1 MHMGFILIEGTDRS
15 GKSTVAEMYEEQG
28 YKVVHMSAPD
38 KKYFKPGY
46 VGPSYIDEL
55 IDLYMQYDGEDV
67 VFDRTIYGEFVWPHI
82 YGRKPL
88 LTEDDLEPLLEF
100 EYKNNAQYFL
110 FYDKDKEAHWQRCV
124 ANNEPLTRVQF
135 VAAYREYEK
144 LAERFNFKK
153 VTLQDFDSMS
163 KSKTTDD
170 GAVKQAVLNSAPE
183 DAVDQA
189 HSCVPSDEEVSYQAS
204 TAAETEQQ
212 KKLNRANAINSIL
225 TKRIIKQ
232 RGPIFDELELDI
244 KEFLNNKL
252 SSLFGEETHTLTRE
266 EIQLVKLVCER
277 FKLKQ

>member
-1 MHMGFILIEGTDRS
+1 MSFILIEGVDRS

-28 YKVVHMSAPD
+28 YKIVHMSAPD

-67 VFDRTIYGEFVWPHI
+67 VFDRTIYGEFVWPNVFS
-82 YGRKPL
+82 RKSL

-163 KSKTTDD
+163 KSKTADD

-189 HSCVPSDEEVSYQAS
+189 HSSVPSDEEVSYQAS
-204 TAAETEQQ
+204 TATETEQQ

-252 SSLFGEETHTLTRE
+252 SSLFGEEAHTLTRE

>member
-1 MHMGFILIEGTDRS
+1 MPFILIEGVDRS

-67 VFDRTIYGEFVWPHI
+67 VFDRTIYGEFVWPNVFS
-82 YGRKPL
+82 RKSL

-163 KSKTTDD
+163 KSKTADD

-189 HSCVPSDEEVSYQAS
+189 HSSVPSDEEVSYQAS
-204 TAAETEQQ
+204 TATETEQQ

-252 SSLFGEETHTLTRE
+252 SSLFGEEAHTLTRE

>member
-1 MHMGFILIEGTDRS
+1 MPFVCLEGVDRS

-67 VFDRTIYGEFVWPHI
+67 VFDRTIYGEFVWPNVFS
-82 YGRKPL
+82 RKSL

-163 KSKTTDD
+163 KSKTADD

-204 TAAETEQQ
+204 TATETEQQ

-252 SSLFGEETHTLTRE
+252 SSLFGEEAHTLTRE

>member
-1 MHMGFILIEGTDRS
+1 MHMSFILIEGVDRS

-67 VFDRTIYGEFVWPHI
+67 VFDRTIYGEFVWPNVFS
-82 YGRKPL
+82 RKSL

-163 KSKTTDD
+163 KSKTADD

-189 HSCVPSDEEVSYQAS
+189 HSSVPSDEEVSYQAS
-204 TAAETEQQ
+204 TATETEQQ

-252 SSLFGEETHTLTRE
+252 SSLFGEEAHTLTRE

>member
-1 MHMGFILIEGTDRS
+1 MPFLMFEGIDRS
-15 GKSTVAEMYEEQG
+15 GKSTVAEIYKKQG

-38 KKYFKPGY
+38 KKYFKSGY

-163 KSKTTDD
+163 KSKTADD
-170 GAVKQAVLNSAPE
+170 GAVKQTTFNSAPE
-183 DAVDQA
+183 DVADQA
-189 HSCVPSDEEVSYQAS
+189 HSSVPSDEEVSYQAS

-252 SSLFGEETHTLTRE
+252 SSLFGEEAHTLTRE